1 MWKILLLDT
10 KKQNPNHYLM
20 LGIEYALKKH
30 KDVESVIIAHYGNA
44 INKAIENECNL
55 FIAFDGE
62 EIEPIICSRLKQIC
76 KRSLVWYVED
86 PYEINVNVE
95 NSKYF
100 DLVFTNDKGSLEEY
114 AGKALHLPL
123 AASEELH
130 YFPISDSHRYD
141 LFFAGTAW
149 PNRVETLKMIEE
161 YFSDINL
168 KLALP
173 TNQYLPP
180 INLSLNPSEYNWKTP
195 NNEFARFSNQSKIVL
210 SLHRKFTA
218 SGGKEESLTP
228 GPRLFE
234 SALAGCLQLI
244 DRNIPG
250 VDDYLV
256 ENEDYVA
263 FSSPEECIDKIKY
276 YLQHHDERNKIA
288 LSAQEKIKKYHL
300 YENRVDYILSK
311 AKDILL
317 ENKVVKEKCKKNV
330 LVVSHNICK
339 FSPFGGVEIYID
351 TLKDR
356 IGEEFNCFY
365 FVPNK
370 NKGEGEEYLLL
381 DNNYNIIERIFFFS
395 TLSTISEYM
404 LSCPQRESRFAYI
417 LSKYEINL
425 VHYQHLIRHIPSL
438 PFISRALGIPSIFS
452 VHDYFPISH
461 RFNLLDEQG
470 KFNFDNFSSSINSD
484 ILLFDSE
491 GIKFGSQ
498 GIRIAFW
505 SQLFKT
511 FDLIHYNSNTT
522 KKYIEAIYPE
532 NILLKNV
539 VRAIPYNGDF
549 SKISEKNLV
558 STEKDILNVL
568 IIGNF
573 TRVKGADILLKIF
586 NVTRNSKLRFHVYG
600 RIDGEFS
607 HAISILDFSHVK
619 FYGEYDN
626 RDLKKVLSGKDVSLH
641 LSTWPETFC
650 ITLSEVWASN
660 IVPIVTDLGALGERV
675 TSELGYKVKPNNVGE
690 VVDLLLRLSD
700 NKNEVLVKKSN
711 INRYKNNIETKEV
724 HSNWILELYS
734 QLAKNSY
741 YSNNYSNHSNKIDL
755 FTCNVHFESVSWVKK
770 DGNLTII
777 HTGIPRNPL
786 SLTKFILSYA
796 KQNGI
801 KNTFYKIK
809 TKILKKLNSLKGK

>member
-10 KKQNPNHYLM
+10 KKHNPNHYLM

-30 KDVESVIIAHYGNA
+30 KDVESVTVAHYGNA
-44 INKAIENECNL
+44 INKAIENQCNL

-76 KRSLVWYVED
+76 KKSLVWYVED
-86 PYEINVNVE
+86 PYEIKINIE

-114 AGKALHLPL
+114 PGKAFHLPL

-130 YFPISDSHRYD
+130 YFPISNANRYD

-161 YFSDINL
+161 CFSDIKL

-218 SGGKEESLTP
+218 SDGKEEALTP

-250 VDDYLV
+250 VNDYFV
-256 ENEDYVA
+256 ENEDYIA
-263 FSSPEECIDKIKY
+263 FSSPEECIDKIEY
-276 YLQHHDERNKIA
+276 YLKHDAERNKIA
-288 LSAQEKIKKYHL
+288 LSAQEKVKKFHL

-311 AKDILL
+311 
-317 ENKVVKEKCKKNV
+317 VKEIPEDKNEIKLSIKKNILIV
-330 LVVSHNICK
+330 AHNVCK

-351 TLKDR
+351 ILKEKINED
-356 IGEEFNCFY
+356 FNCFY
-365 FVPNK
+365 YVPNK
-370 NKGEGEEYLLL
+370 DKGEGEEYLLL
-381 DNNYNIIERIFFFS
+381 DGYYNIIERVSF
-395 TLSTISEYM
+395 LSPLPTISEYM
-404 LSCPQRESRFAYI
+404 LSCEQREHKFAYI
-417 LSKYEINL
+417 LSKYNINL

-438 PFISRALGIPSIFS
+438 PFISKSLGIPSIFS

-461 RFNLLDEQG
+461 RFNLLDNQG
-470 KFNFDNFSSSINSD
+470 KFDFDNFNSNINSD
-484 ILLFDSE
+484 ILLADSE
-491 GIKFGSQ
+491 GIQFGSQ
-498 GIRIAFW
+498 ESRIAFW
-505 SQLFKT
+505 SQLFKS
-511 FDLIHYNSNTT
+511 FNLIHYNSSTT
-522 KKYIEAIYPE
+522 KRYIEEIYPE
-532 NILLKNV
+532 NTLLNNT

-549 SKISEKNLV
+549 SEIAIYNNSISEKEYL
-558 STEKDILNVL
+558 DIL

-573 TRVKGADILLKIF
+573 TRVKGADVLLRVF
-586 NVTRNSKLRFHVYG
+586 NMTRNSKLRFYVYG
-600 RIDGEFS
+600 RIDGEFA
-607 HAISILDFSHVK
+607 HAINVLNFPHVT
-619 FYGEYDN
+619 FYGEYKN
-626 RDLKKVLSGKDVSLH
+626 SDLKKVLTGKDISLH

-660 IVPIVTDLGALGERV
+660 IVPIVTNLGALGERV
-675 TSELGYKVKPNNVGE
+675 TPELGYKVKPNNVGE

-700 NKNEVLVKKSN
+700 NREEILLKKENINKYRENIENKKSHFEWIIDVYRKLAN
-711 INRYKNNIETKEV
+711 TSYYNTKE
-724 HSNWILELYS
+724 H
-734 QLAKNSY
+734 K
-741 YSNNYSNHSNKIDL
+741 NKIDL
-755 FTCNVHFESVSWVKK
+755 FTCNIHFSSIFWAKK
-770 DGNLTII
+770 DNNLEVIPV
-777 HTGIPRNPL
+777 GIPKNPL
-786 SLTKFILSYA
+786 HLMRFILNYT

-801 KNTFYKIK
+801 KTTIYK
-809 TKILKKLNSLKGK
+809 TKAKLCNKLNSFRGK